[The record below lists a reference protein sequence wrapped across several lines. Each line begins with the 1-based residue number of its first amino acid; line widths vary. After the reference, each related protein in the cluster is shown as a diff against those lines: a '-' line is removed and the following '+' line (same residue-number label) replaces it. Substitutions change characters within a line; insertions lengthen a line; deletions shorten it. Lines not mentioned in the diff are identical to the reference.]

1 MSAASALQPAT
12 GAGVTASPISPPA
25 GVSSTAPTATPGAH
39 VFPAAVTS
47 NAVSPVPP
55 GERWSV
61 GVQVTARYPFA
72 GTSPEDLPFQRK
84 DVLTIVRQTKD
95 PMWYRARNANG
106 DEGMIPANYVRLK
119 DDNAAADN
127 SLPRGAKPAVENGVA
142 PTTAI
147 GGAPF
152 KAAPSTVVNGS
163 ASPMSSN
170 ASVSESLNSTSS
182 DGGVAANNPVDPAAT
197 STSSSSNLPLIK
209 SQQQPPSVVSPTSN
223 NPQPNNVIPSAVS
236 VKTNNDNN
244 NSAPPVVGSSVRPTS
259 PPEPMSRSNSD
270 ATGTDYSGSYKGPR
284 L

>member
-1 MSAASALQPAT
+1 MNAASALQTAT
-12 GAGVTASPISPPA
+12 GAAVTASPISPPA
-25 GVSSTAPTATPGAH
+25 GVSTTAPTATPGAH
-39 VFPAAVTS
+39 VAPAAATS
-47 NAVSPVPP
+47 NATSTAPP

-119 DDNAAADN
+119 DDNVVADN
-127 SLPRGAKPAVENGVA
+127 SLPRGVKAAVENGVA

-147 GGAPF
+147 GGAPL
-152 KAAPSTVVNGS
+152 KGAPSTAVNGA

-182 DGGVAANNPVDPAAT
+182 DGGVAANNPTDAAAS
-197 STSSSSNLPLIK
+197 STSSNSNLPLIK
-209 SQQQPPSVVSPTSN
+209 SQQQPTSVVSPTSN

-244 NSAPPVVGSSVRPTS
+244 NSAPPVVVSSVRPTS
-259 PPEPMSRSNSD
+259 PPETMSRSNSD
-270 ATGTDYSGSYKGPR
+270 ATGREYSGS
-284 L
+284 